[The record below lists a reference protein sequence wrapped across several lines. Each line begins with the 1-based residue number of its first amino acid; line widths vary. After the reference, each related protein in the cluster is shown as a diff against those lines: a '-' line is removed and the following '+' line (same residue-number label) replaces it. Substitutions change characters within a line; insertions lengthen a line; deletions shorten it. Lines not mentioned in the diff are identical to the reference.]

1 MQLKTTSAEWFARLS
16 IAACAVFSS
25 PALLQA
31 SPLDA
36 FQPVERWHTVGK
48 VAAVAGEREI
58 KVSDEGEILVNG
70 TEFDRSIPYLFSKNE
85 FGDVHIEFDFLVP
98 KGSNS
103 GVYVMGR
110 YEIQIFDSFGRER
123 VGAGDLGG
131 LYPRR
136 DWELKRSFEGT
147 RPLVNAAKPPG
158 EWQKMEI
165 FFRAPK
171 FDAEGKK
178 ISNATFEKVL
188 INDQL
193 VQRNASTS
201 GPTTSSPLEDEAA
214 TGPIA
219 IQGDHGPVAIRNF
232 KATPLPCG
240 DEARI
245 KELDAFWA
253 MLSKAVNTGDFE
265 TFQKTAHPSAVLIS
279 GRRGRSEP
287 LANALNRWRNDFT
300 NTREKLVAAEATF
313 RWDKRFGDSTTAYE
327 TGILR
332 FVSQPKGEEPV
343 VELIHFDAALVK
355 EGDDW
360 QILTEYQK
368 GLATQEEWDALAPQ
382 KP

>member
-1 MQLKTTSAEWFARLS
+1 MSFAKNLRWLPCAA
-16 IAACAVFSS
+16 IAITATHA
-25 PALLQA
+25 QA

-36 FQPVERWHTVGK
+36 FRTVERWHTVGEVK
-48 VAAVAGEREI
+48 AVPEKREI
-58 KVSDEGEILVNG
+58 TVSGEGDILVNG
-70 TEFDRSIPYLFSKNE
+70 LEFDRSIPYLFTKEE
-85 FGDVHIEFDFLVP
+85 FGDVHIELEFMVP
-98 KGSNS
+98 KGSNA

-110 YEIQIFDSFGRER
+110 YEIQILDSFGRER

-131 LYPRR
+131 LYSRHNP
-136 DWELKRSFEGT
+136 ELKRSYEGY

-171 FDAEGKK
+171 FDKDGEK
-178 ISNATFEKVL
+178 ITNATFDKVI
-188 INDQL
+188 INGQL

-201 GPTTSSPLEDEAA
+201 GPTNSSPLTGETA

-245 KELDAFWA
+245 RELDAFWA
-253 MLSKAVNTGDFE
+253 MLSKAVNTGDFD
-265 TFQKTAHPSAVLIS
+265 TFKKTCHPAAVLIS

-287 LANALNRWRNDFT
+287 LANALVRWRNDFT
-300 NTREKLVAAEATF
+300 NTREGLVAAEATF
-313 RWDKRFGDSTTAYE
+313 RWAGRFGDSTTAYE

-332 FVSQPKGEEPV
+332 FVSQPKGGEPM

-355 EGDDW
+355 TDDAW

-368 GLATQEEWDALAPQ
+368 SPATQQEWDALE
-382 KP
+382 

>member
-1 MQLKTTSAEWFARLS
+1 MFCKTKSTHLLALL
-16 IAACAVFSS
+16 AALAS

-58 KVSDEGEILVNG
+58 KVSGEGDILVNG
-70 TEFDRSIPYLFSKNE
+70 LEFDRSIPYLFSKEE
-85 FGDVHIEFDFLVP
+85 FGDVHIEMEFLLP

-110 YEIQIFDSFGRER
+110 YEIQIFDSYGRER
-123 VGAGDLGG
+123 FGAGDLGG
-131 LYPRR
+131 LYPQR
-136 DWELKRSFEGT
+136 DWELKRSFGGVS
-147 RPLVNAAKPPG
+147 PLVNAAKPPG
-158 EWQKMEI
+158 EWQKLEI

-171 FDAEGKK
+171 FDDEGKK
-178 ISNATFEKVL
+178 ISNATFDKVL

-201 GPTTSSPLEDEAA
+201 GPTTSSPLTGEVA

-253 MLSKAVNTGDFE
+253 MLSKSVNTGDFN
-265 TFQKTAHPSAVLIS
+265 TFQKTAHPAAVLIS
-279 GRRGRSEP
+279 GRRERSEP
-287 LANALNRWRNDFT
+287 LANALIRWRNDFT
-300 NTREKLVAAEATF
+300 NTREGLVAAEATF
-313 RWDKRFGDSTTAYE
+313 RWAGRFGDSTTAYE

-332 FVSQPKGEEPV
+332 FVSQPKSEEPN

-368 GLATQEEWDALAPQ
+368 GLATQEEWDALE
-382 KP
+382 

>member
-1 MQLKTTSAEWFARLS
+1 MFSKTIQPKVFAALA
-16 IAACAVFSS
+16 IAAASSAFSY
-25 PALLQA
+25 A

-36 FQPVERWHTVGK
+36 FRPVERWHTVGK
-48 VAAVAGEREI
+48 VAAVAGEREV
-58 KVSDEGEILVNG
+58 KTSGEGAILVNG
-70 TEFDRSIPYLFSKNE
+70 LEFDRSIPYLFTKE
-85 FGDVHIEFDFLVP
+85 EYGDVHIEFEFMVP

-110 YEIQIFDSFGRER
+110 YEIQIFDSYGRER

-158 EWQKMEI
+158 QWQKMEI
-165 FFRAPK
+165 LFRAPK
-171 FDAEGKK
+171 FDADGKK
-178 ISNATFEKVL
+178 VSNARFDKVL
-188 INDQL
+188 INDLL
-193 VQRNASTS
+193 VLRNASTS
-201 GPTTSSPLEDEAA
+201 GPTTSAPLTDEAVK
-214 TGPIA
+214 GPIA

-240 DEARI
+240 DETRI

-253 MLSKAVNTGDFE
+253 TLSKAVNTGDFD

-279 GRRGRSEP
+279 GRRGFSEP
-287 LANALNRWRNDFT
+287 LANALNRWRNDLT
-300 NTREKLVAAEATF
+300 NTRENLVAAEATF
-313 RWDKRFGDSTTAYE
+313 RWDKRFGDATTAYE

-332 FVSQPKGEEPV
+332 FVSQPKGEEPN

-355 EGDDW
+355 EGEDW
-360 QILTEYQK
+360 QILTEYQR
-368 GLATQEEWDALAPQ
+368 GLATEEEWNALHQANP
-382 KP
+382 